1 MGGGYLTGGLVAL
14 EATGVEAGVHKHSS
28 GAPLGGGGGC
38 GGLGRSQHKG
48 GVVAFSGRHGCIHG
62 LRNGYLAAFYRH
74 VSYLYA
80 ALVGEAVDAQRA
92 HVLVGLG

>member
-1 MGGGYLTGGLVAL
+1 MGGGYLAGGLVAL

-28 GAPLGGGGGC
+28 STPLGGGGGC
-38 GGLGRSQHKG
+38 GGLGGSQYKG
-48 GVVAFSGRHGCIHG
+48 GVVAFSGRHGLVYG
-62 LRNGYLAAFYRH
+62 LRDGYLATLYLY
-74 VSYLYA
+74 VSYLYT

>member
-1 MGGGYLTGGLVAL
+1 MGGGYLAGGLVVL
-14 EATGVEAGVHKHSS
+14 EATGVKARVHKHSP
-28 GAPLGGGGGC
+28 GAPLGGGGSC
-38 GGLGRSQHKG
+38 GSLSGSQHEG
-48 GVVAFSGRHGCIHG
+48 GVVAFSGRHGLVYG
-62 LRNGYLAAFYRH
+62 LGDGYLAALYLY